1 MTTAGD
7 TTGGAALAE
16 RLAEAVRDHPSV
28 LRLAGG
34 EFDVITTPLPGR
46 RVTGVRVP
54 DSDEPVEV
62 AVVLRLDRPLTET
75 AADLRARAAEVAG
88 QRRVDI
94 TVADVVTDD
103 EAASGASGSSTGR
116 GAEER
121 TGEGPGNHAKTGVD
135 GR

>member
-1 MTTAGD
+1 MTTAGG
-7 TTGGAALAE
+7 TTGAALAE

-94 TVADVVTDD
+94 TIADVVAGD
-103 EAASGASGSSTGR
+103 EAASGEEPVSGEELGDDGNRGENTGA
-116 GAEER
+116 G
-121 TGEGPGNHAKTGVD
+121 

>member
-1 MTTAGD
+1 MTTAGSSTD
-7 TTGGAALAE
+7 GAALAE
-16 RLAEAVRDHPSV
+16 QLAEAVRQHPGV

-34 EFDVITTPLPGR
+34 EFDVISTPLPGR

-62 AVVLRLDRPLTET
+62 AVVLGLDRPLTET
-75 AADLRARAAEVAG
+75 TADLRARAAEVTG

-94 TVADVVTDD
+94 TVADVVIED
-103 EAASGASGSSTGR
+103 EAASGEERGDNGNRDLNA
-116 GAEER
+116 GAEPR
-121 TGEGPGNHAKTGVD
+121 S